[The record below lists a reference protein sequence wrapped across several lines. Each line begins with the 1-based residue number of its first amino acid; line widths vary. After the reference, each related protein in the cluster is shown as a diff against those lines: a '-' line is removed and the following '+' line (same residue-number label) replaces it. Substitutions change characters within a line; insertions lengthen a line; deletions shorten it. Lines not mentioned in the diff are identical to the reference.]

1 MKISSD
7 IIDKHGI
14 KPNEYKKIITL
25 IGREPNLLELG
36 IFSAMWNEHCS
47 YKSSKKY
54 LKTLPTKNE
63 KVIQGPGEN
72 AGVVDIGDNDALV
85 FKIESH
91 NHPSFIEPYQGAAT
105 GVGGILRDV
114 FTMGARPI
122 AILNSIH
129 FGSHKH
135 PRTKNLLNGVVSGI
149 GGYGNCMGI
158 PTVGGEVKFN
168 STYNE
173 NILVN
178 AMAIGLVKKNKI
190 FYSKAKGVNQPVIYV
205 GSKTGRD
212 GIHGASMASAEFD
225 KDTDEKKPTVQVG
238 DPFTEK
244 LLLEACLELM
254 KDDSIISIQD
264 MGAAGLTSS
273 SVEMA
278 SKGKLGI
285 EINLDKIPCREEK
298 MTPYEMM
305 LSESQERMLL
315 ILNSGKVKNAKKIFD
330 KWNLDFS
337 IIGKTTNTKNLV
349 LNYNNK
355 EIANLPLSSL
365 SSDAP
370 VYDRKWKKN
379 TNSLKT
385 NQSTNFKS
393 LEIGDVLKKILMS
406 PNNSKKNWV
415 WEQYDHTVMG
425 DTIQK
430 PGGDSA
436 VVRIHGKNK
445 AIAITVDSSAHY
457 CLADPIVGGKQ
468 VVSESWR
475 NLISVG
481 SNPIAITNCLNF
493 GNPEKDLIM
502 GQFVETINGISQACK
517 YLNFPVVSGNVSF
530 YNETQNKAISPTPT
544 IGGVGL
550 ITNLNNMMT
559 KNLKGTGNTILVIG
573 KTLGHLY
580 QSELLREIMKIHDG
594 PPPEVNLFNEKNNGL
609 IIQKLISKRLINSVH
624 DVSSGGILVTLC
636 EMCMGGNIG
645 AKIKIPPNS
654 LNHFE
659 YLFGEDQSRYL
670 VEIKEDNKNEI
681 YEILNK
687 NDIHYDEIAKTQ
699 EKNIELDNEFN
710 IELTE
715 INELN
720 SGWFDNYFSEDN

>member
-1 MKISSD
+1 MKITPD
-7 IIDKHGI
+7 IINKHGI
-14 KPNEYKKIITL
+14 KQHEYKKIISL
-25 IGREPNLLELG
+25 IEKEPNLLELG

-54 LKTLPTKNE
+54 LKTLPTKNK

-72 AGVVDIGDNDALV
+72 AGIVDIEDDDALV

-122 AILNSIH
+122 ATLNSIH
-129 FGSHKH
+129 FGSHDH
-135 PRTKNLLNGVVSGI
+135 PKTKNLLNGVVTGI

-158 PTVGGEVKFN
+158 PTVGGEVRFN
-168 STYNE
+168 DSYNE

-178 AMAIGLVKKNKI
+178 AMAVGLVKKNKI
-190 FYSKAKGVNQPVIYV
+190 FYSKAKGSDQPVIYV

-225 KDTDEKKPTVQVG
+225 KNIEEKKPTVQVG

-278 SKGKLGI
+278 SKGNLGI

-315 ILNSGKVKNAKKIFD
+315 ILNSGKEENAKKIFE
-330 KWNLDFS
+330 KWDLDFS
-337 IIGKTTNTKNLV
+337 IIGKTTNTNNLV
-349 LNYNNK
+349 LNFKGK
-355 EIANLPLSSL
+355 EVANLPLSSL
-365 SSDAP
+365 STDAP
-370 VYDRKWKKN
+370 IYDRKWEKSVIGKKIVTKN
-379 TNSLKT
+379 NY
-385 NQSTNFKS
+385 KS
-393 LEIGDVLKKILMS
+393 LNIFDCLKKILTS
-406 PNNSKKNWV
+406 PNNSKKSWV
-415 WEQYDHTVMG
+415 WEQYDQTVMG

-445 AIAITVDSSAHY
+445 GVALTVDSSAHY
-457 CLADPIVGGKQ
+457 CLANPTNGGKQ
-468 VVSESWR
+468 VVCEAWR

-493 GNPEKDLIM
+493 GNPEKVKVM
-502 GQFVETINGISQACK
+502 GQFVETIDGISQACT
-517 YLNFPVVSGNVSF
+517 YLDFPVVSGNVSF
-530 YNETQNKAISPTPT
+530 YNETRNKAISPTPT

-550 ITNLNNMMT
+550 IRDLNFMMT
-559 KNLKGTGNTILVIG
+559 KKLKEIGSYIFVIG
-573 KTLGHLY
+573 KTSGHLY
-580 QSELLREIMKIHDG
+580 QSEFFREVMKIYDG
-594 PPPEVNLFNEKNNGL
+594 PSPEINLFNEKNNGL
-609 IIQKLISKRLINSVH
+609 SIQKLISNRLVNSVH
-624 DVSSGGILVTLC
+624 DISSGGILVALS
-636 EMCMGGNIG
+636 EMCISSEIG
-645 AKIKIPPNS
+645 AKIKVPHDKIN
-654 LNHFE
+654 LHE

-670 VEIKEDNKNEI
+670 IEIKEENKDKVSNILKENSIYFEI
-681 YEILNK
+681 IG
-687 NDIHYDEIAKTQ
+687 KTQ
-699 EKNIELDNEFN
+699 KDSL
-710 IELTE
+710 E
-715 INELN
+715 INKDLSTKITELSELN
-720 SGWFDNYFSEDN
+720 SFWFKKYFEEN

>member
-1 MKISSD
+1 MKINSD
-7 IIDKHGI
+7 IINKHGI
-14 KPNEYKKIITL
+14 SSEEYKKIMNL
-25 IGREPNLLELG
+25 VGREPNLLELG

-54 LKTLPTKNE
+54 LKTLPVKNK

-72 AGVVDIGDNDALV
+72 AGVIDIEDNDALV

-122 AILNSIH
+122 ATLNSIH
-129 FGSHKH
+129 FGNHNH
-135 PRTKNLLNGVVSGI
+135 PKTKNLLNGVVAGI

-158 PTVGGEVKFN
+158 PTVGGEVKFDN
-168 STYNE
+168 SYNE

-178 AMAIGLVKKNKI
+178 AMAIGLVQKDKI
-190 FYSKAKGVNQPVIYV
+190 FYSKAHGINQPVIYV

-225 KDTDEKKPTVQVG
+225 KNAEEKKPTVQVG

-278 SKGKLGI
+278 SKGNLGI
-285 EINLDKIPCREEK
+285 EINLDEIPCREEK

-315 ILNSGKVKNAKKIFD
+315 VLKAGKEENAKKIFN
-330 KWNLDFS
+330 KWDLDFA
-337 IIGKTTNTKNLV
+337 IIGKTTNSKNLV
-349 LNYNNK
+349 LNFAGK
-355 EIANLPLSSL
+355 EVANLPLSSL
-365 SSDAP
+365 SIDVP
-370 VYDRKWKKN
+370 VYDRKWKK
-379 TNSLKT
+379 SSVQKKIIPKKDY
-385 NQSTNFKS
+385 KS
-393 LEIGDVLKKILMS
+393 LSIIECLKKILIS
-406 PNNSKKNWV
+406 PNNSEKSWV

-436 VVRIHGKNK
+436 VIRIHGKNK
-445 AIAITVDSSAHY
+445 GIAVTVDSSAHY
-457 CLADPIVGGKQ
+457 CSANPMVGGKQ
-468 VVSESWR
+468 AVCETWR

-481 SNPIAITNCLNF
+481 SIPIAITNCLNF
-493 GNPEKDLIM
+493 GNPEKDKIM
-502 GQFVETINGISQACK
+502 GQFVETIDGISQACE
-517 YLNFPVVSGNVSF
+517 YLDFPVVSGNVSF
-530 YNETQNKAISPTPT
+530 YNETQNRAISPTPT

-550 ITNLNNMMT
+550 IKNLDFMVT
-559 KNLKGTGNTILVIG
+559 KNLKEIESYILVIG
-573 KTLGHLY
+573 KTSGHLN
-580 QSELLREIMKIHDG
+580 QSEFFREILKINEG
-594 PPPEVNLFNEKNNGL
+594 PPPEINLFNEKNNGI
-609 IIQKLISKRLINSVH
+609 IIQKLISKKLLSSVH
-624 DVSSGGILVTLC
+624 DVSSGGILVALV
-636 EMCMGGNIG
+636 EMCISGKIG
-645 AKIKIPPNS
+645 AKIKVPKGKIN
-654 LNHFE
+654 LYE

-670 VEIKEDNKNEI
+670 IEINNKNKDEVI
-681 YEILNK
+681 KILKENSIYYEI
-687 NDIHYDEIAKTQ
+687 IGKTQ
-699 EKNIELDNEFN
+699 KDSLDLDKEFEIELS
-710 IELTE
+710 
-715 INELN
+715 ELN
-720 SGWFDNYFSEDN
+720 RLNTYWFRDYFK